1 MPFDSFSAQW
11 FPGHMAKARRRL
23 AEISRLADFVVE
35 VLDARAPI
43 ATHNPELEPLLGRRP
58 RVVVLAKADLAEP
71 AATARWTEHY
81 RARAAGAC
89 ALSASDAKS
98 ILRLKSELLG
108 SLRGVHRPRRFA
120 PPGVR
125 MPWRPPALRGVVV
138 GMPNTGK
145 TTLIRA
151 LGGGRLAAGAK
162 AGVTRSLQWVR
173 LGEGLE
179 LCDTPGILWPRAT
192 KGLPALKLVWTG
204 CIGDAAFDP
213 VEAAQALAAWA
224 CLHRWQAFFDRYGI
238 EKELAGSPADVL
250 EHVARQRGHL
260 GPEGRPDVHL
270 AAVTVLKEFQ
280 RGSFG
285 AVTLDR
291 FEEIDE

>member
-1 MPFDSFSAQW
+1 MPFDTFSAQW

-35 VLDARAPI
+35 VLDARAPL
-43 ATHNPELEPLLGRRP
+43 ATHNPELEPFLGRRP
-58 RVVVLAKADLAEP
+58 RFVVLAKADLAEP

-89 ALSASDAKS
+89 ALSSSDAKS
-98 ILRLKSELLG
+98 IHRLKRELLD
-108 SLRGVHRPRRFA
+108 SLRSAHRPPPPA
-120 PPGVR
+120 PRGVR
-125 MPWRPPALRGVVV
+125 LPWRPPALRGVVV

-162 AGVTRSLQWVR
+162 AGVTRSLQWVK
-173 LGEGLE
+173 LDEGLE

-192 KGLPALKLVWTG
+192 RGLTALKLVWTG
-204 CIGDAAFDP
+204 CVSDAAFDP
-213 VEAAQALAAWA
+213 VEAAQALVSWA
-224 CLHRWQAFFDRYGI
+224 FLQGWQAFFDRYGI
-238 EKELAGSPADVL
+238 EKETAGSPGEVL
-250 EHVARQRGHL
+250 EHIARQRGHL
-260 GPEGRPDVHL
+260 GPEGRPDARL
-270 AAVTVLKEFQ
+270 AAITVLKEFQ
-280 RGSFG
+280 RGSIG

-291 FEEIDE
+291 LEEIDE